1 MSTLTIALIGD
12 YDPSITA
19 HRAIPLALEL
29 AAAAEEV
36 EVEWQWVATR
46 ELDASFASPAL
57 SVSPASPASSVSPAL
72 LDRMA
77 GIWCVPGS
85 PYASAAGALSAIR
98 HARLSQIPFL
108 GTCGGFQHLILEY
121 AEGVWG
127 LSRAAH
133 AETDPEAI
141 DPVIAPL
148 ACALV
153 EQSGRVFFS
162 AGSRTALAYGTD
174 QAVEGYHCSYGI
186 GPRYGGKLA
195 TGALR
200 VTGRDQDG
208 EIRVVELEDHPF
220 YVGTLFQPERAAL
233 TGQVPPLVRAFLR
246 AAAVGSGST
255 PPLTSHSLS
264 S

>member
-12 YDPSITA
+12 HDPSITA

-29 AAAAEEV
+29 AASAEQLEV
-36 EVEWQWVATR
+36 RYQWIATT
-46 ELDASFASPAL
+46 ELNNSSALSASSDS
-57 SVSPASPASSVSPAL
+57 SVSPASPAL
-72 LDRMA
+72 LNRMSA
-77 GIWCVPGS
+77 IWCVPGS
-85 PYASAAGALSAIR
+85 PYASAAGALRAIR
-98 HARLSQIPFL
+98 HARLNRIPFL

-121 AEGVWG
+121 AAAVWG
-127 LSRAAH
+127 LTTAAH
-133 AETDPEAI
+133 AETEADAV

-153 EQSGRVFFS
+153 EQSGRVFFT
-162 AGSRTALAYGTD
+162 AGSRTAVAYGAD

-186 GPRYGGKLA
+186 GPRHRARFA

-200 VTGRDQDG
+200 VTGRDRDG

-233 TGQVPPLVRAFLR
+233 TGQAPPLVRAFLR
-246 AAAVGSGST
+246 AAAVGADSASQA
-255 PPLTSHSLS
+255 LSHSMS